1 MLGRVTSP
9 QNPYDP
15 YGRHPQQPYGP
26 PPGYQGYP
34 GYPPPQGGY
43 VQLPGP
49 IAGLDARFVQH
60 LIDLAVVGVPA
71 LAAVV
76 LAVVLIGVGA
86 SQEIG
91 GFIALGTI
99 LYILTGLGALGAQ
112 LFLQIFDAHKQGGRT
127 YGMRKRGLR
136 VVKMDGS
143 PLTQGDLALR
153 WLLLWVIDA
162 GLVGLICI
170 AATQNKQRLGDM
182 AARTLV
188 VHTGP

>member
-1 MLGRVTSP
+1 MSYP
-9 QNPYDP
+9 QEP
-15 YGRHPQQPYGP
+15 YGQQPYGP
-26 PPGYQGYP
+26 PPGYPPP
-34 GYPPPQGGY
+34 GYPPQQPYGVPPQGRF
-43 VQLPGP
+43 VPLPGP

-60 LIDLAVVGVPA
+60 LIDLAIVTVPA
-71 LAAVV
+71 LVVVAVAI
-76 LAVVLIGVGA
+76 AVIVIGA

-91 GFIALGTI
+91 GLIGLGSI
-99 LYILTGLGALGAQ
+99 LYILAGIGAFVAQ
-112 LFLQIFDAHKQGGRT
+112 LYLQVFDAHNHGGQT

-136 VVKMDGS
+136 VVKADGT

-170 AATQNKQRLGDM
+170 AASQNKQRLGDM